1 MKAATHVLAGA
12 AAWTG
17 VAWLDSGGLAQPEGL
32 AAAALG
38 ALLPDIDH
46 PRSWFG
52 RRMGLLSRLLSMVVG
67 HRGITHSLLAVV
79 MCLYGLLIVG
89 RGAIAPAVLVGYLS
103 HLLCDSL
110 TRHGVPLLWPWR
122 RPFGLRL
129 VTTGGAG
136 EAAFAL
142 VLAAATGMPYAE
154 RLWPEM
160 FP

>member
-1 MKAATHVLAGA
+1 MMAATHVLAGT

-17 VAWLDSGGLAQPEGL
+17 VAWLDGGLARPDGL

-46 PRSWFG
+46 PSSWFG
-52 RRMGLLSRLLSMVVG
+52 RRVRSVSVPLAMVFG

-79 MCLYGLLIVG
+79 GCLFGLLILG

-110 TRHGVPLLWPWR
+110 TKGGVPLLWPWR
-122 RPFGLRL
+122 RPFGPRLLR
-129 VTTGGAG
+129 TGGLAEFLIG
-136 EAAFAL
+136 AL
-142 VLAAATGMPYAE
+142 LAAGTGLPPAQ
-154 RLWPEM
+154 RLYPDL
-160 FP
+160 FH